1 MTTLDVLKDILKSN
15 LALEPDSLSRESNLE
30 ALNVDSLAMIEVLF
44 AVEDAFTITIPSESA
59 SWREKMVTMGDLVDY
74 VDAIVSTQR
83 ATTAQK
89 ELA

>member
-1 MTTLDVLKDILKSN
+1 MTTLEVLKDILKSN
-15 LALEPDSLSRESNLE
+15 LAIDPDTLSRESNLE

-44 AVEDAFTITIPSESA
+44 AVEDAFAITIPSESV

-74 VDAIVSTQR
+74 VDGIVSTQR

-89 ELA
+89 EMA